1 MDRFYNGTTRP
12 KPAAAFDASSPPRFL
27 IGREDAIR
35 NRPLGSGF
43 LSTATASSNN
53 CPSIFGR
60 LVAGS
65 NPARPAKTA
74 EWKRHFLTRDAPFL
88 YVRSDRDPAWT
99 LDSAGTYFFF
109 VRTGLDCA
117 REMREGGMN
126 GVKME

>member
-1 MDRFYNGTTRP
+1 MDRFYNGAMRRW
-12 KPAAAFDASSPPRFL
+12 ASSRFRRIQPDPISHRPR
-27 IGREDAIR
+27 RHDSQQATW
-35 NRPLGSGF
+35 PGF
-43 LSTATASSNN
+43 PGAATASSNN